1 MGQEPMHEPQT
12 ASAGVV
18 VSPSHQRGVIEL
30 IPTLRS
36 YARYWARNQVD
47 ADDLVQ
53 DTLLRVFQYA
63 ANFQVGTNLRAWLFS
78 ILRNKFYSN
87 TVKSMREPVGG

>member
-1 MGQEPMHEPQT
+1 M
-12 ASAGVV
+12 
-18 VSPSHQRGVIEL
+18 IEL

-87 TVKSMREPVGG
+87 TVKSMREPVGVEQYVASLPFDLPIEDLHR